1 MKIVLLPPSYSY
13 HFHKTEAVA
22 ALNTL
27 KPADITVVKSM
38 KNPPQAI
45 KLVMAA
51 VCVMLEI
58 RPDKLKNSTAKAVS
72 SGSGEREAMLVVVM
86 DRRMSGSIFGV
97 NEVLLQSDSA
107 GHLMDYLQLRLLQ
120 LTIFHTQITSVL
132 SRVAG
137 IF

>member
-1 MKIVLLPPSYSY
+1 
-13 HFHKTEAVA
+13 
-22 ALNTL
+22 
-27 KPADITVVKSM
+27 M

-72 SGSGEREAMLVVVM
+72 SGSGDREGMLVVVM
-86 DRRMSGSIFGV
+86 DRRMSGSIFDV

-107 GHLMDYLQLRLLQ
+107 GHLTGYLQLRLLQ
-120 LTIFHTQITSVL
+120 LAILHTRITPAL